1 MQKSYCKSQCGADDE
16 LSPAG
21 TPFLCGGR
29 PKTAVPGGS
38 TDGQSWE
45 LGEDQIPHQDA
56 REPANQLGLG
66 VTQLTTEAEM
76 EV

>member
-1 MQKSYCKSQCGADDE
+1 MWWLAQNSSA
-16 LSPAG
+16 
-21 TPFLCGGR
+21 
-29 PKTAVPGGS
+29 GGS
-38 TDGQSWE
+38 TDGQNWE

-56 REPANQLGLG
+56 WEPANQLGVW